1 MAARLRS
8 CALLAAGALA
18 LHQLRYMLAYGH
30 DAGAA
35 LREQGHA
42 YLAPVTGVVVT
53 LVVIALASALR
64 RIAAGAPAAGGR
76 RLLRLWPG
84 AVAALLTVFA
94 VQESLE
100 GALTPGHPGGVAA
113 LAGHGGWV
121 AVPLAVAI
129 GLVVAL
135 MTRGVAP
142 VTYAVARRFARAAVP
157 RAPLVLL
164 ARPAPP
170 PRRFPALATAAGR
183 APPRA
188 S

>member
-42 YLAPVTGVVVT
+42 YLAPVTAAVVSI
-53 LVVIALASALR
+53 VVIALAIGLR
-64 RIAAGAPAAGGR
+64 RLAAGAPADQGR

-84 AVAALLTVFA
+84 ATGALLAVFA
-94 VQESLE
+94 AQESIE
-100 GALTPGHPGGVAA
+100 GVLTPGHPGGLAA
-113 LAGHGGWV
+113 LVGHGGWV
-121 AVPLAVAI
+121 AAPLAVAI
-129 GLVVAL
+129 GLLIAL
-135 MTRGVAP
+135 MLRGVPRA
-142 VTYAVARRFARAAVP
+142 TYPVARLTRAAVR
-157 RAPLVLL
+157 RAPLVLA

-170 PRRFPALATAAGR
+170 PRRFPVLATAAGR
-183 APPRA
+183 APPPA

>member
-30 DAGAA
+30 DAGHA
-35 LREQGHA
+35 LSEQGHA
-42 YLAPVTGVVVT
+42 YLTPVTAAVVT
-53 LVVIALASALR
+53 IVVIALATGLHR
-64 RIAAGAPAAGGR
+64 LAAGAPARPGR

-84 AVAALLTVFA
+84 ATGALLAVFA
-94 VQESLE
+94 AQESIE
-100 GALTPGHPGGVAA
+100 GALTPRHPGGLAA
-113 LAGHGGWV
+113 VIGHGGWV

-129 GLVVAL
+129 GLAVAL
-135 MTRGVAP
+135 MLRGAPRAAFAVTR
-142 VTYAVARRFARAAVP
+142 RLARAAVP
-157 RAPLVLL
+157 RAPLLVPV
-164 ARPAPP
+164 RPAPP
-170 PRRFPALATAAGR
+170 LRRRPVIATAAGR

>member
-42 YLAPVTGVVVT
+42 YLAPVTAAVVT
-53 LVVIALASALR
+53 LVVIGLAIALR
-64 RIAAGAPAAGGR
+64 RIAAGAPAAAGR

-84 AVAALLTVFA
+84 ASGALLTVFA

-100 GALTPGHPGGVAA
+100 GALTPGHPGGLAA

-121 AVPLAVAI
+121 AVPLAVGI

-142 VTYAVARRFARAAVP
+142 ASYAVARRLARAAAP

-164 ARPAPP
+164 APP
-170 PRRFPALATAAGR
+170 PGRARRGPPTAAR
-183 APPRA
+183 LLTR
-188 S
+188 

>member
-30 DAGAA
+30 DAGHA

-42 YLAPVTGVVVT
+42 YLAPVTAVVVT
-53 LVVIALASALR
+53 IVVIALATGLHHL
-64 RIAAGAPAAGGR
+64 AAAAPARPGR
-76 RLLRLWPG
+76 RLPWLWPWATG
-84 AVAALLTVFA
+84 ALLAVFA
-94 VQESLE
+94 AQESIE
-100 GALTPGHPGGVAA
+100 GALTPGHPGGLAA
-113 LAGHGGWV
+113 LVGHGGWV
-121 AVPLAVAI
+121 AVPLAAAI

-135 MTRGVAP
+135 MLRGVPP
-142 VTYAVARRFARAAVP
+142 VTYPVARRLARAAVP
-157 RAPLVLL
+157 RAPLVLPV
-164 ARPAPP
+164 RPAPP
-170 PRRFPALATAAGR
+170 LRRYPALATAAGR